1 MRSGSI
7 KLVLV
12 VIGINI
18 FFAYIGLYFLPQSE
32 SHPPKELKIQ
42 EGVTTEELIQ
52 IGDQILFGKG
62 QCMVC
67 HPMKAEPG
75 MRAPSIDTIGKHM
88 EEEAKKRNMKP
99 EDYAFEALVNPGA
112 YVEKGFD
119 NIMPPVHKP
128 PVSLSDGELIALTAF
143 LQSKGGKVTVSYPS
157 SIGALKAQIEKAEKG
172 GK

>member
-1 MRSGSI
+1 MRGGAI
-7 KLVLV
+7 KLGIA
-12 VIGINI
+12 VIGINLL
-18 FFAYIGLYFLPQSE
+18 FAYIGLYFLPQSE

-42 EGVTTEELIQ
+42 EGVTSDELIQ
-52 IGDQILFGKG
+52 IGEQILFGKG

-75 MRAPSIDTIGKHM
+75 MRAPAIDTIGKHM
-88 EEEAKKRNMKP
+88 TEEAKERNMKP

-112 YVEKGFD
+112 YVEKGYD

-128 PVSLSDGELIALTAF
+128 PTSLSEGELIALTAF
-143 LQSKGGKVTVSYPS
+143 LQSKGGRVTVSYPAS
-157 SIGALKAQIEKAEKG
+157 LEALRAQIARAEKG

>member
-1 MRSGSI
+1 MRGGVI
-7 KLVLV
+7 RLGIV
-12 VIGINI
+12 VIGINL

-42 EGVTTEELIQ
+42 EGVTIDELIE
-52 IGDQILFGKG
+52 IGEQILFGKG

-75 MRAPSIDTIGKHM
+75 MRSPAIEGIGKRM

-99 EDYAFEALVNPGA
+99 EDYIFEALVNPGA
-112 YVEKGFD
+112 YVEKGYD

-128 PVSLSDGELIALTAF
+128 PILLSEGELIALTAF
-143 LQSKGGKVTVSYPS
+143 LQSKGGSVTVSYPAS
-157 SIGALKAQIEKAEKG
+157 LEALRAQITKAERG

>member
-1 MRSGSI
+1 MRSGAI
-7 KLVLV
+7 KLGIVVLA
-12 VIGINI
+12 INL

-42 EGVTTEELIQ
+42 DGVTTEELLQ
-52 IGDQILFGKG
+52 IGEQILFGKG

-75 MRAPSIDTIGKHM
+75 MRAPAIDTIGKHM
-88 EEEAKKRNMKP
+88 EEEAKERNMKP

-128 PVSLSDGELIALTAF
+128 PISLTEGELIALTAF
-143 LQSKGGKVTVSYPS
+143 LQSKGGRVTVSYPVS
-157 SIGALKAQIEKAEKG
+157 LQVLKLQIDKAEEG